1 MSTTTCSRCGKPA
14 HPKGTPCK
22 APFSRSWK
30 GQPAMRFL
38 IRGASGGYL
47 EIETDLTEE
56 QYKRGHAFLHR
67 VLVEQRT
74 GIEKKRAARKGE
86 ARR

>member
-1 MSTTTCSRCGKPA
+1 
-14 HPKGTPCK
+14 
-22 APFSRSWK
+22 
-30 GQPAMRFL
+30 MRFL